1 MKEEIHLKRQYA
13 RVTETVERERERES
27 YTLENKVL
35 LSESKKYRC
44 KKDSS
49 TILVSEMDTS

>member
-1 MKEEIHLKRQYA
+1 MKRQYTGTT
-13 RVTETVERERERES
+13 VTVESAR

-35 LSESKKYRC
+35 LSEPEKYRC

-49 TILVSEMDTS
+49 TILVSEMDTSWYYCLFVF

>member
-1 MKEEIHLKRQYA
+1 MQKLII
-13 RVTETVERERERES
+13 TETVGAVERERERERES

-35 LSESKKYRC
+35 LSEPKKYRC

-49 TILVSEMDTS
+49 TIFVSKMNTS

>member
-1 MKEEIHLKRQYA
+1 MRKQCAGTIEA
-13 RVTETVERERERES
+13 VERERERES

-35 LSESKKYRC
+35 LSESEKYRI

-49 TILVSEMDTS
+49 TIFVSEKDTG

>member
-1 MKEEIHLKRQYA
+1 MRRQYTRNVGA
-13 RVTETVERERERES
+13 VERERES

-49 TILVSEMDTS
+49 TILVSVMDTS

>member
-1 MKEEIHLKRQYA
+1 MEEEIHLRRQYTRNVGA
-13 RVTETVERERERES
+13 VKRES
-27 YTLENKVL
+27 YALENKVL

-49 TILVSEMDTS
+49 TILVSVMDTS

>member
-13 RVTETVERERERES
+13 RVTETVERERES

-35 LSESKKYRC
+35 LSESKKYIF

>member
-1 MKEEIHLKRQYA
+1 MKRQYA
-13 RVTETVERERERES
+13 RITETVERQRES

-49 TILVSEMDTS
+49 TILVSVMDTS

>member
-1 MKEEIHLKRQYA
+1 MKKQYA
-13 RVTETVERERERES
+13 RTIVAVERERERERERES

-35 LSESKKYRC
+35 LSEPKKYRC

-49 TILVSEMDTS
+49 TIFVSEMDTS

>member
-1 MKEEIHLKRQYA
+1 MRRQYT
-13 RVTETVERERERES
+13 RNVGTVERERERES

-49 TILVSEMDTS
+49 TILVSVMDTS

>member
-13 RVTETVERERERES
+13 RIAETVEREN
-27 YTLENKVL
+27 YNLENKVL
-35 LSESKKYRC
+35 LSESKKYRY

-49 TILVSEMDTS
+49 TILVS

>member
-1 MKEEIHLKRQYA
+1 MEEEIHLRRQYT
-13 RVTETVERERERES
+13 RNVGTVES

-49 TILVSEMDTS
+49 TILVSVMDTS

>member
-13 RVTETVERERERES
+13 RVAEAVES
-27 YTLENKVL
+27 HTLENKVL
-35 LSESKKYRC
+35 LSEFKIDRS